1 MSLEADVRRLTD
13 LEAIRDLARRYA
25 HCVWQKD
32 AGGAADLFAEDGVMD
47 TGDRPPLVGRP
58 ALRETYTAMFAISS
72 FHPTIHN
79 HVIELA
85 SDGAPDTATG
95 TCYVTTVVK
104 KGDVGPTILS
114 ISRYTDHYTK
124 QNGQWRIQRREITI
138 EFGNGELGS
147 QLGFGG

>member
-95 TCYVTTVVK
+95 TCYLHLEASIDGV
-104 KGDVGPTILS
+104 DQVGTGFYRDEYVRLNDQWLFK
-114 ISRYTDHYTK
+114 SRKLEMAFLAETER
-124 QNGQWRIQRREITI
+124 WAE
-138 EFGNGELGS
+138 
-147 QLGFGG
+147 